1 MHHTPEGHGP
11 QDSDAIIGL
20 LADEEIGL
28 RSRGL
33 HDHADMIRQYTRALE
48 TGQLEPRVTG
58 LTFRLVPTDD
68 EAAAAEEQNR
78 LAKMF
83 AGANGQVKS

>member
-11 QDSDAIIGL
+11 LDSDAIIGL
-20 LADEEIGL
+20 LADEEIWL
-28 RSRGL
+28 RSRCQ

-48 TGQLEPRVTG
+48 TGQFEPRATRMT
-58 LTFRLVPTDD
+58 LRLLPTDD